1 VALSLF
7 AMLITLV
14 NITHVSMW
22 IDEAYSVT
30 VATRSLGDVWRM
42 IHNIDVVHSL
52 FNVMLHPWLA
62 IFGVSELSVRLP
74 STIAVGVATAGV
86 VVLARRLAGPKVA
99 LASGLVFAVLPRVTW
114 MGIEGR
120 SYATT
125 AAVAVWLTVLFVSL
139 LRRPSWPKYVGYA
152 VLGAFAGSLNIFLV
166 LLLGAHGLT
175 LLLDRRLRFRR
186 AFWTWLVAAVVALAG
201 AVPVLLTAVSQ
212 AAQIGPSRLS
222 LPGYARS
229 VLVNQW
235 FLGDTP
241 TIYLSGGG
249 SLGDGPGSTLWKY
262 SSVLL
267 AAGCWLIIAYGVFR
281 RTPDEQSTEVPGLR
295 ALLLSWLILPTAILV
310 GYALVATPLYNPRY
324 LTYGAPAVAILLG
337 FGLVKLRLRWMQ
349 IAAVGLIIALAL
361 PVYVSQ
367 RGTYAKS
374 GADWQLVARFVEQHR
389 GPDQAVYFAPRTPPT
404 SDVVGIT
411 SRTTQTIYPGAFAG
425 MRDLTLVSTP
435 AADAN
440 LLGRSQLLTAS
451 SDRLSGI
458 RAVFVIGR
466 RDYPAQAAQG
476 DAQFLA
482 AAGFRPGNSWT
493 GPLNTVT
500 EYTR

>member
-1 VALSLF
+1 
-7 AMLITLV
+7 
-14 NITHVSMW
+14 
-22 IDEAYSVT
+22 
-30 VATRSLGDVWRM
+30 
-42 IHNIDVVHSL
+42 
-52 FNVMLHPWLA
+52 
-62 IFGVSELSVRLP
+62 
-74 STIAVGVATAGV
+74 
-86 VVLARRLAGPKVA
+86 
-99 LASGLVFAVLPRVTW
+99 
-114 MGIEGR
+114 
-120 SYATT
+120 
-125 AAVAVWLTVLFVSL
+125 
-139 LRRPSWPKYVGYA
+139 VGYA

-186 AFWTWLVAAVVALAG
+186 LFWTWLAAAAVALAG
-201 AVPVLLTAVSQ
+201 ALPVLLTAVSQ
-212 AAQIGPSRLS
+212 AGQIGRSRLG
-222 LPGYARS
+222 LVGYARS

-241 TIYLSGGG
+241 TIYVSGAGT
-249 SLGDGPGSTLWKY
+249 LGDGPGSTLWKY
-262 SSVLL
+262 TSVLL
-267 AAGCWLIIAYGVFR
+267 AAGCWLIIAYGLLR
-281 RTPDEQSTEVPGLR
+281 RTPDERSADVPALR
-295 ALLLSWLILPTAILV
+295 PLLLTWLILPTAVLV

-337 FGLVKLRLRWMQ
+337 FGLVKLRRRWVQ
-349 IAAVGLIIALAL
+349 IAAVGAIIALAL

-374 GADWQLVARFVEQHR
+374 GADWQPVARFVEQHR
-389 GPDQAVYFAPRTPPT
+389 GPDQAVYFAPRTPPA

-411 SRTTQTIYPGAFAG
+411 SRTTQIIYPGAFRG
-425 MRDLTLVSTP
+425 LRDLTLVSTP

-458 RAVFVIGR
+458 QAVFVINR
-466 RDYPAQAAQG
+466 RDYPAQAAQS
-476 DAQFLA
+476 DAAFLA
-482 AAGFRPGNSWT
+482 AAGFRPGDTWT